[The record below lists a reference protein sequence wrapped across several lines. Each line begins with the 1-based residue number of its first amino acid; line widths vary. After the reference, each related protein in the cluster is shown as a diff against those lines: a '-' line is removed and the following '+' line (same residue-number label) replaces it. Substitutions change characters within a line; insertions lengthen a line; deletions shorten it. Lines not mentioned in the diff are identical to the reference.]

1 MSMYAFDM
9 DCRMKTP
16 NMIMYDKVYV
26 KNSLFEFGS
35 A

>member
-1 MSMYAFDM
+1 
-9 DCRMKTP
+9 
-16 NMIMYDKVYV
+16 MYDKVYI

>member
-1 MSMYAFDM
+1 ML
-9 DCRMKTP
+9 
-16 NMIMYDKVYV
+16 VYV

>member
-1 MSMYAFDM
+1 
-9 DCRMKTP
+9 MKV
-16 NMIMYDKVYV
+16 IMYDKVYV

>member
-1 MSMYAFDM
+1 
-9 DCRMKTP
+9 
-16 NMIMYDKVYV
+16 MYDKVYD

>member
-1 MSMYAFDM
+1 
-9 DCRMKTP
+9 
-16 NMIMYDKVYV
+16 MYDKVYG